1 MEPWPGQRFDY
12 ALSRIRPIGCRD
24 PDTRDPVR
32 VRVRVSSVTFCVQ
45 LEIYAAAR
53 RAAGGG
59 GAAEPDTGTPWLA
72 FYFILFALITSPATL
87 LKNIFACW
95 EISRSL
101 FHAASLQSPRCLLLP
116 LASSLAACSAG
127 RVQGHGM
134 AHSRSRRRLGKC
146 IRFAR
151 AVNVKT
157 MAQVFWLPA
166 SRKMPARKMRR
177 KNCIKLVEQQQ

>member
-59 GAAEPDTGTPWLA
+59 AAASPDTGTPWLA

-101 FHAASLQSPRCLLLP
+101 FHAASLQSPRCPHPFLP
-116 LASSLAACSAG
+116 LLGRACARTWHGTQQEPSSSWQ
-127 RVQGHGM
+127 VHTF
-134 AHSRSRRRLGKC
+134 RSGC
-146 IRFAR
+146 
-151 AVNVKT
+151 
-157 MAQVFWLPA
+157 
-166 SRKMPARKMRR
+166 
-177 KNCIKLVEQQQ
+177 